1 MNRVD
6 IFIPAMLIGVV
17 IFSGV
22 FFLTEW
28 QAEMSE
34 EAAMEKMAEKLD
46 TLDPNLTNCQELA
59 TALDNNRSVIMES
72 ALKKK
77 IMEMEC

>member
-1 MNRVD
+1 LNKLDVV
-6 IFIPAMLIGVV
+6 IPGLIIGVV
-17 IFSGV
+17 IISGV

-28 QAEMSE
+28 QAEQSE
-34 EAAMEKMAEKLD
+34 EAAMEKMADKLN

-59 TALDNNRSVIMES
+59 TALDNNQSVIMES

>member
-1 MNRVD
+1 MNKVD

-28 QAEMSE
+28 QNEMSE
-34 EAAMEKMAEKLD
+34 EAAMEKMANKLD
-46 TLDPNLTNCQELA
+46 TLDPNLTSCEELA
-59 TALDNNRSVIMES
+59 TALILTSP
-72 ALKKK
+72 
-77 IMEMEC
+77 

>member
-6 IFIPAMLIGVV
+6 IIIPAMLIGIV

-28 QAEMSE
+28 QKEMSE
-34 EAAMEKMAEKLD
+34 EAAMEKMANKLD

-59 TALDNNRSVIMES
+59 TALDNNQSVIMDK
-72 ALKKK
+72 ALRKK

>member
-1 MNRVD
+1 MNKVD

-28 QAEMSE
+28 QKEMSE
-34 EAAMEKMAEKLD
+34 EAAMEKMANKLD
-46 TLDPNLTNCQELA
+46 ALDPNLTSCEQLTN
-59 TALDNNRSVIMES
+59 TLDINKSVIMDK

-77 IMEMEC
+77 IMEMGC